1 MKTLILCVDR
11 DDDLGRKAGVQ
22 GPVIGRENNLNAAI
36 SLALADPED
45 SDANAIFA
53 AISTYDNLKKE
64 GKDVEIA
71 TLTGNE
77 NVGIKSDE
85 IISKQLDF
93 VLKNIDVKDIIL
105 VSDGSED
112 EFIIPIITS
121 RKPVKHL
128 RRVIVRQSKNIE
140 STYYII
146 MKALKDKKFA
156 RRILIPV
163 ALIFLAYALSALLI
177 MIIRVLSPGW
187 NIIDPGS
194 FALMII
200 TLTLGLYFLE
210 RSYGLS
216 EKMQTLIKYLKT
228 SMLEAKVTLGGN
240 IIALFLLIA
249 GLDFAYMDALSSA
262 NILTQILLFFHTF
275 VLWLVF
281 AVIVREGA
289 KTFDIW
295 IHQGSYNRRFW
306 VGFLSTVSIGII
318 TYSTLDYLLFVMGK
332 TGGASVIPITIMIS
346 SGIAVGVIAGVL
358 HRSIG
363 GVRDERERVDENL
376 QRN

>member
-11 DDDLGRKAGVQ
+11 DDDLGRKAGIR
-22 GPVIGRENNLNAAI
+22 GPVVGRESNLNAAI

-53 AISTYDNLKKE
+53 AISTYDNLKKD

-71 TLTGNE
+71 TLTGDE

-85 IISKQLDF
+85 NISKQLDT
-93 VLKNIDVKDIIL
+93 VLSNIDVGDIIL

-121 RKPVKHL
+121 RRPVKHL

-146 MKALKDKKFA
+146 MKALKDKKIA
-156 RRILIPV
+156 RKILMPI
-163 ALIFLAYALSALLI
+163 ALIFLAYAFSVLLI
-177 MIIRVLSPGW
+177 IIIRVFSPGW
-187 NIIDPGS
+187 NIVDPGS

-216 EKMQTLIKYLKT
+216 DRMRNFIKYLKT
-228 SMLEAKVTLGGN
+228 SMLEAKVTIGGD
-240 IIALFLLIA
+240 IIAFFLIIA
-249 GLDFAYMDALSSA
+249 GLDFAYIDALTST
-262 NILTQILLFFHTF
+262 NVLTQILLFFHTF
-275 VLWLVF
+275 ILWFVF

-306 VGFLSTVSIGII
+306 VGFLSTLSIGVIS
-318 TYSTLDYLLFVMGK
+318 YATLDYLLFVMGK
-332 TGGASVIPITIMIS
+332 TGGASIVPITVMIG
-346 SGIAVGVIAGVL
+346 SGISVGIIAAVL

-363 GVRDERERVDENL
+363 GVKHARNRMDENI
-376 QRN
+376 Q